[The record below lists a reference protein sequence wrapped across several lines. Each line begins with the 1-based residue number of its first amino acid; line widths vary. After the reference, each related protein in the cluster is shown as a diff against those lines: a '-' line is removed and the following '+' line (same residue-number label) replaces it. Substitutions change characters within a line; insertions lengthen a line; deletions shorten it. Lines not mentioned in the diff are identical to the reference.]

1 MTGTYEQA
9 RRRVQDTPE
18 LAAHAD
24 FIMADWPE
32 GDDHWQWVTT
42 APVAEI
48 VEWAVAGSK

>member
-9 RRRVQDTPE
+9 GRRVQDTPE

-32 GDDHWQWVTT
+32 GDAHWQWVAT